1 MTVCEELEIE
11 RESLDCKGTLSS
23 SKKSIPTSSL
33 SVIYAPFTYPLSS
46 LMLIPPLNSLVNIK
60 DQASH
65 LAHPLAR
72 LGQASQIFSRAKMD
86 PLPSSQEA
94 SAGVE
99 TLSPNDDQVYP
110 AYSLKE
116 SLKPPVGA
124 VVDSLITIRT
134 DIVDKVNFLKKVQLK
149 TVQYLQVSNLRTG
162 VEDRV
167 NAAKDKVHTTHM
179 FSQGWLF
186 CNLRGETAPSL

>member
-1 MTVCEELEIE
+1 MTE
-11 RESLDCKGTLSS
+11 REEVGMDCKGTLSS

-99 TLSPNDDQVYP
+99 TLSPNEDQVYP

-134 DIVDKVNFLKKVQLK
+134 DIVDKV
-149 TVQYLQVSNLRTG
+149 SNLRTG

-167 NAAKDKVHTTHM
+167 NSAKEKVTTFKTGVEFKVHSAREQVTIIRHGVEDRMSAAKV
-179 FSQGWLF
+179 QV
-186 CNLRGETAPSL
+186 NTAVD